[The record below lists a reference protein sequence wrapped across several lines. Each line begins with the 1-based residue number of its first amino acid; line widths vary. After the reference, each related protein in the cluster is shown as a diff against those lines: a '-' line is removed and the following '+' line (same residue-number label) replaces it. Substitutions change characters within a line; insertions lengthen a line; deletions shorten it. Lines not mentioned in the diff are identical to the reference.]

1 MILLGKSYHF
11 NQSCRVLNMGRNF
24 LIGSLTII
32 GILLCIVPAVLAQ
45 DQLQAMEEQYNE
57 IGSVTFFQG
66 DVKIYED
73 GEWKPVQ
80 LGQMLFE
87 HLEIRTG
94 ATAELEIEWDTGDI
108 SVLGSGEQ
116 HRVGQ
121 LKELFMQSNVRE
133 AEGIF
138 SRFLQMF
145 EDNAATDRQAE
156 GGIRRDMAE
165 LERKPRPGELYWYVD
180 EPVDI
185 DAAFALYEDGDYRQA
200 LRDLLLFTQQQ
211 PRSSR
216 HPQALFMIAHCYI
229 ELNNI
234 PKARVYLGRL
244 MSIYPGS
251 ELGDYANEVLAQL

>member
-1 MILLGKSYHF
+1 
-11 NQSCRVLNMGRNF
+11 MGR
-24 LIGSLTII
+24 LIFRSLAFI
-32 GILLCIVPAVLAQ
+32 GMLLYFVPGVQAQ
-45 DQLQAMEEQYNE
+45 DQLQAMEEEYEE
-57 IGSVTFFQG
+57 IGMVTFFQG
-66 DVKIYED
+66 DVKFYED
-73 GEWKPVQ
+73 GEWMPVQ
-80 LGQMLFE
+80 LGQILYE
-87 HLEIRTG
+87 HFEIRTG
-94 ATAELEIEWDTGDI
+94 TTAELEIEWDTGDI

-116 HRVGQ
+116 HRLGL
-121 LKELFMQSNVRE
+121 LKEQFMQSNVRE

-145 EDNAATDRQAE
+145 EDNAATGRQAE

-180 EPVDI
+180 EQVDI

-200 LRDLLLFTQQQ
+200 LRKLLLFTQQQ
-211 PRSSR
+211 PRSSE

-234 PKARVYLGRL
+234 PKARVYLSRL

-251 ELGDYANEVLAQL
+251 ELGNYANEVLAQL